1 MQYKKINQI
10 EKSMTEIII
19 ESTKRK
25 LSAMEKEKSK
35 LNKWTR
41 RRFKNRNSKVRNE
54 RKTSEF

>member
-35 LNKWTR
+35 LNK
-41 RRFKNRNSKVRNE
+41 
-54 RKTSEF
+54 